1 MTHTTQEE
9 IDKNYDEFW
18 KAILEDQ
25 DGNINKEQLKREL
38 SDFSFILGELPKVY
52 MAVTGG
58 HVSKPMTYA
67 HAVIQEYQED
77 LNENYTSRDD
87 LLDWIDYN
95 LEKLEQARQTLDLD
109 LEYFTGIL
117 GYSNWE
123 AIGEVIQE
131 RRRKKID
138 WEGLLKAKGWGK

>member
-18 KAILEDQ
+18 KAILEDS
-25 DGNINKEQLKREL
+25 DGNIDKEQLKREL

-52 MAVTGG
+52 SAVTGG

-67 HAVIQEYQED
+67 YAVIQEYEEN

-95 LEKLEQARQTLDLD
+95 LEKLEQAGQTLDLD
-109 LEYFTGIL
+109 LEYFIGIL
-117 GYSNWE
+117 GYANWNTLVE
-123 AIGEVIQE
+123 AVQE
-131 RRRKKID
+131 RRRKRID
-138 WEGLLKAKGWGK
+138 WEGLIRTKG